1 MQTFAGVVWMETKKP
16 KETKPSEVKLT
27 KQSKIESLERL
38 QSQLSLA
45 VLSGDTSLQKK
56 LKDIIKYIKERR

>member
-1 MQTFAGVVWMETKKP
+1 METKKP